1 MFTMNITASAL
12 SLDSQHA
19 LSTRNQVREDLHFNQ
34 GGNRNPTET
43 SIQGRGAVRIDISAE
58 ARARLSTAEL
68 SASSTTAAPATGTSE
83 IDDAS
88 GATEPR
94 MLVLARMIEALT
106 GLRVRIVS
114 AADLT
119 GESAPT
125 SPELPPQ
132 QRDNGPRTGWSLT
145 YDRITVHT
153 ESETLQ
159 FSAQGVVQ
167 TADRRTIAFQ
177 TALHMQRSS
186 TTVEQFSLRAGDAAR
201 PMKDPLVLHFDGA
214 VPVLTDT
221 RFNFDL
227 DADGQ
232 TEAIPFVGQGSGVLV
247 LDRNR
252 NGQID
257 NGSELFGALSGD
269 GFADLAR
276 LDSDRNGWI
285 DEADPAFAQLQ
296 VWQKD
301 SAGTDHYRSLQA
313 SGIGA
318 LSLARTSSPYSLYG
332 ASDTLLGQ
340 VRASGVY
347 LSENGQAAV
356 MHQIDLAA

>member
-1 MFTMNITASAL
+1 MLTMIITASAL

-19 LSTRNQVREDLHFNQ
+19 LSTRTQVREDLQFNQ
-34 GGNRNPTET
+34 GGNRNPAET
-43 SIQGRGAVRIDISAE
+43 SSQGRGAVRIDISAE
-58 ARARLSTAEL
+58 ARARLSAAEFT
-68 SASSTTAAPATGTSE
+68 SSSTTAATTTGTTE
-83 IDDAS
+83 IDDPS
-88 GATEPR
+88 GAAEPR

-106 GLRVRIVS
+106 GVRVRIVS
-114 AADLT
+114 TADLT
-119 GESAPT
+119 GEDT
-125 SPELPPQ
+125 PPSTEPPSQ
-132 QRDNGPRTGWSLT
+132 PRDNSPRAGWSLA

-153 ESETLQ
+153 ESETMQ

-167 TADRRTIAFQ
+167 TADGRTIAFQ

-214 VPVLTDT
+214 LPELTDT
-221 RFNFDL
+221 RYNFDL

-247 LDRNR
+247 LDRNG

-257 NGSELFGALSGD
+257 DGRELFGALSGD

-276 LDSDRNGWI
+276 LDTDRNGWI

-301 SAGTDHYRSLQA
+301 AVGADQYRSLQA

-318 LSLARTSSPYSLYG
+318 LSLARTSSPYSLHG
-332 ASDTLLGQ
+332 ASDALLGQ
-340 VRASGVY
+340 IRSSGVY
-347 LSENGQAAV
+347 LNENGSVGV
-356 MHQIDLAA
+356 MQQIDLAV